1 MAKGELGQT
10 IQSEGKRA
18 KAGGGKEA
26 TPPRRGKQPE
36 AEVKV
41 EGSSRGLYLVDGCDV
56 GSGLQKNLDDG

>member
-10 IQSEGKRA
+10 IQSEGERA
-18 KAGGGKEA
+18 KARGGKEA

-56 GSGLQKNLDDG
+56 GSGLQKNLNDG

>member
-10 IQSEGKRA
+10 ILVR
-18 KAGGGKEA
+18 GGKGKG
-26 TPPRRGKQPE
+26 RRGEGGDPPQWEKQPG

-41 EGSSRGLYLVDGCDV
+41 EGSSRGLYIVDGCDV

>member
-10 IQSEGKRA
+10 IQSEEERA

-26 TPPRRGKQPE
+26 TPPQRGKQPE
-36 AEVKV
+36 AGVNM
-41 EGSSRGLYLVDGCDV
+41 EGSSRGLYIVYGCDV